1 MEKIYNGKN
10 IVFYLI
16 FFILCIPII
25 KAKYKEIDL
34 KLKKGE
40 TDNNLPLYIETSD
53 SCSKWIPSLFSPILI
68 INEEVKTENYSLTS
82 FKTNIQNPYSIMH
95 NNKPLK
101 MDIYIY
107 DISIFNKIYIA
118 KSNFLWPE
126 NCLFGLDYSEIKAN
140 EKNLNAIQNLIP
152 GQIDKFIFSFEKWDI
167 NKQNF
172 IYSKF
177 YIGDSHE
184 NFLNNVG
191 TCNIQ
196 NGTSYYGC
204 IFNDFVFLNE
214 TYSLMNENNKS
225 YIIYF
230 ASEFNQI
237 YFPNNFKNKFKNC
250 HLEENLVKKF
260 ICEDL
265 KNKDY
270 LPLKLRNDNM
280 NITLEVDRK
289 NRFSADSSTSNGVTD
304 IIFHDFD
311 YIIFPLI
318 MLKNF
323 HTQFDVEKKVI
334 SFFTNDT
341 KILELKKEE
350 PQKTDEPK
358 NDSNGNGISTGLLIL
373 LIILGILL
381 LAGIG
386 YGGFLLYRK
395 RNLTLEK
402 KFNKYSRF
410 EDEEG
415 DHSLMN

>member
-10 IVFYLI
+10 IVFYLT

-34 KLKKGE
+34 KLKKGG

-196 NGTSYYGC
+196 NGTGYYGC

-214 TYSLMNENNKS
+214 TYSLMNETNKS

-250 HLEENLVKKF
+250 HLEENLVKEF

-402 KFNKYSRF
+402 KLNKYSRF

-415 DHSLMN
+415 DHPLMN